1 MKDIIINEDMT
12 GEYKKYEYYIDEENK
27 VHIGEKANNPIT
39 VSADAS
45 YVGTSSTTIKV
56 EANSIKGNI
65 IKYQYKINN
74 EKTEESTQNEYTI
87 ENLEP
92 DTKYE
97 ILVIAIDEKGNSKS
111 AIPITITTKERTY
124 IIKDGKQ
131 QIRWRSNK
139 C

>member
-1 MKDIIINEDMT
+1 MT

-39 VSADAS
+39 VSANAS

-74 EKTEESTQNEYTI
+74 EKTEETTQNEYTI

-92 DTKYE
+92 NTKYE
-97 ILVIAIDEKGNSKS
+97 ILVIVIDEKGNSKS

>member
-92 DTKYE
+92 NTKYE
-97 ILVIAIDEKGNSKS
+97 ILVIAIDEKGNYKS

>member
-1 MKDIIINEDMT
+1 MT

-92 DTKYE
+92 NTKYE
-97 ILVIAIDEKGNSKS
+97 ILVIAIDEKGNYKS

>member
-92 DTKYE
+92 NTKYE
-97 ILVIAIDEKGNSKS
+97 ILVIVIDEKGNSKS